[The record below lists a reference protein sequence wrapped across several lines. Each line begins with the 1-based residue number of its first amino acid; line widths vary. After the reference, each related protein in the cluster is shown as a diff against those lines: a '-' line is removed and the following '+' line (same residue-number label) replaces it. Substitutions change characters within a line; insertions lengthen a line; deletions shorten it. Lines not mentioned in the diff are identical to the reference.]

1 VKANE
6 LPAQL
11 RWEKLALQYIVKLKS
26 NPNNPA
32 YVSVFQPNFKPL
44 FIAKP
49 NVIPTLG
56 IQMERSLQ
64 DSDVDLSC
72 IA

>member
-1 VKANE
+1 VDANE

-11 RWEKLALQYIVKLKS
+11 KREKLALQYIVKLKS

-32 YVSVFQPNFKPL
+32 YASVFQPDFKPL

-49 NVIPTLG
+49 NVIATLG
-56 IQMERSLQ
+56 M
-64 DSDVDLSC
+64 
-72 IA
+72 